1 MNKVSSICDRLY
13 SNSGSKISLTK
24 MQQCQRN
31 EDVMSLRKLQSFSS
45 LCDESAKQHSEW
57 VSQACS
63 VAKIQKVAKQ
73 AFIKREMGV
82 RVPDEYA

>member
-1 MNKVSSICDRLY
+1 
-13 SNSGSKISLTK
+13 
-24 MQQCQRN
+24 
-31 EDVMSLRKLQSFSS
+31 MSLRKLQSFSS

-73 AFIKREMGV
+73 AFFKPEIGV
-82 RVPDEYA
+82 RVPDEYAALNEESHQQHLVGDVV